1 MEKLFQELII
11 VFALVFSLTVII
23 IMLPYAWRAL
33 IISVVIVAL
42 YRLVKFIVNKVSGQ
56 RKNSDL

>member
-42 YRLVKFIVNKVSGQ
+42 YRLVKFIINKVSGQ